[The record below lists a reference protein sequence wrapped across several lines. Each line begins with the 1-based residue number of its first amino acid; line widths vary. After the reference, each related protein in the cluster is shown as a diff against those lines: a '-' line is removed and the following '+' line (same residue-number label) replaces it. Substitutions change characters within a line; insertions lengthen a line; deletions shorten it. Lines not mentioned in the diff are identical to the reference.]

1 MKFDFVTEK
10 DGFTESYQ
18 VSQTVLNKTVLE
30 KELKLL
36 KNIKNHNLNYLLT
49 MDIVPKTNYNG
60 IRQLNII
67 D

>member
-36 KNIKNHNLNYLLT
+36 KSIKNHNLNYLLT

>member
-18 VSQTVLNKTVLE
+18 VSNTVLNKTVLE

-36 KNIKNHNLNYLLT
+36 KSIKNHNLNYLLT